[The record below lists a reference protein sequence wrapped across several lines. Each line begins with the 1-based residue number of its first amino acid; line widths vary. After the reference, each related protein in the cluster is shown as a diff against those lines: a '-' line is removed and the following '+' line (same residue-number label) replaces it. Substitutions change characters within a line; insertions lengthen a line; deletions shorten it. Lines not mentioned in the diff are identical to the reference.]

1 MREQLNNDT
10 PQGRWGQPDE
20 FAQMAQSCIENG
32 YLNGVSLRIDGATK
46 VSMTRL

>member
-20 FAQMAQSCIENG
+20 FAHMAQSCIENG
-32 YLNGVSLRIDGATK
+32 YINGVSLRIDGATK